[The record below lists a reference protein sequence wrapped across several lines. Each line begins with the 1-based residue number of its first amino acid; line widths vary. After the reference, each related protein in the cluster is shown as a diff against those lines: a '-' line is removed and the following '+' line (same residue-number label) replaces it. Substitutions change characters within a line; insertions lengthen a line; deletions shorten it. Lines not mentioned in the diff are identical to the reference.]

1 MKSFIVSL
9 GILVLASTSL
19 LAQDGLA
26 KSIKLIDEMQYNT
39 AIASLNQL
47 SPSIEKEYQLGK
59 AFLYLAQT
67 DSASAHFAKAA
78 QTDPKSIYA
87 NLSLGA
93 VELQKKNTDA
103 SVNFLTKALKQA
115 KKSGELIAEVVLIN
129 VIGPVKN
136 YSMATQAIE
145 RGKEVTNRSAA
156 LYIAIG
162 DMELTRS
169 EYGNALNAYEWAS
182 SYDNTNPLSF
192 RKIGNIQ
199 TLARDY
205 RNGIVSLK
213 KSIELNPDQIMVYKN
228 LSDLQFLFGK
238 YPESL
243 TNFET
248 YLSKIKP
255 SIDDR
260 ERYSLILFFNKKY
273 DESSKQMDLVL
284 AENPGTPVLFRIRGY
299 SAFETGDFQKG
310 VEAMA
315 KFFEL
320 QKPEKVIISDYVYYG
335 KLNEKVKNDSLAII
349 YLKKAAVADSSKN
362 EIFDLLAQVY
372 SRSHKHLEAI
382 GCFNQM
388 IKNGQPQA
396 NGLYSIGKEYL
407 YMGGYLKNLGDSLTK
422 KGVANT
428 YLDQAKIAFQGAD
441 STFNMLNTVLPTYM
455 KGYMLRAQALV
466 YLDPESK
473 LWLAKPVYEQVV
485 TMIEAMPDADKAK
498 NKRNLIEA
506 YKYLAAYHFMCY
518 FRDYKTDIKSAA
530 VSRQNTISFNEK
542 IVALDPNDANAK
554 ESLALLLKK

>member
-1 MKSFIVSL
+1 MRSFIVSL
-9 GILVLASTSL
+9 GILLIASTNL

-26 KSIKLIDEMQYNT
+26 KSIKLIDEMQFN
-39 AIASLNQL
+39 AAVVSLNQL
-47 SPSIEKEYQLGK
+47 PTSVEKEYQLGK
-59 AFLYLAQT
+59 AFLYLAQS
-67 DSASAHFAKAA
+67 DSATAHFNKAA
-78 QTDPKSIYA
+78 QIEPKSIYT

-93 VELQKKNTDA
+93 VEILRKNNDT
-103 SVNFLTKALKQA
+103 SENYLNKALKQA
-115 KKSGELIAEVVLIN
+115 KKSGELIAEVALIS

-136 YSMATQAIE
+136 FAMATQAIE
-145 RGKEVTNRSAA
+145 RGKEVTTRSSA

-162 DMELTRS
+162 DVELARG
-169 EYGNALNAYEWAS
+169 EYGNALNAYEWATT
-182 SYDNTNPLSF
+182 YDNTNPVSF

-205 RNGIVSLK
+205 KNGVVSLK
-213 KSIELNPDQIMVYKN
+213 KSIELNPEQILVYKN

-238 YPESL
+238 YAESL
-243 TNFET
+243 TNYET

-255 SIDDR
+255 TIDDR

-273 DESSKQMDLVL
+273 DESSKQMDVVL

-299 SAFETGDFQKG
+299 SAFETGDYQKG

-320 QKPEKVIISDYVYYG
+320 QKPEKIIISDYIYYG
-335 KLNEKVKNDSLAII
+335 KLNEKVKNDSLAIV
-349 YLKKAAVADSSKN
+349 YLKKSTVADSSKN
-362 EIFDLLAQVY
+362 DLFDLLAQVY
-372 SRSHKHLEAI
+372 SRSHKHLDAI
-382 GCFNQM
+382 GCYNQM

-407 YMGGYLKNLGDSLTK
+407 YMGAYLKNIGDSLMK
-422 KGVANT
+422 KNVTND
-428 YLDQAKIAFQGAD
+428 YLDKAKVAFQGAD
-441 STFNMLNTVLPTYM
+441 STFSMLNTVLPSYI

-473 LWLAKPVYEQVV
+473 LWLAKPVYEQVAG
-485 TMIEAMPDADKAK
+485 MMEADPAK

-518 FRDYKTDIKSAA
+518 FRDYKTDKNAAA
-530 VSRQNTISFNEK
+530 VSRQNTISYNEK
-542 IVALDPNDANAK
+542 IVALDPSDTNAK